1 MNIFNII
8 LNFFTTTVPAIFN
21 ELVKAVE
28 QFFISVG
35 GIDFVGIVQFLSD
48 FISKIIATI
57 IEIIQWLVNLF

>member
-1 MNIFNII
+1 MNIFNIL
-8 LNFFTTTVPAIFN
+8 LNFFTTTVPSIFN

-28 QFFISVG
+28 QLFISIG
-35 GIDFVGIVQFLSD
+35 GIDFVDIIKFLSD